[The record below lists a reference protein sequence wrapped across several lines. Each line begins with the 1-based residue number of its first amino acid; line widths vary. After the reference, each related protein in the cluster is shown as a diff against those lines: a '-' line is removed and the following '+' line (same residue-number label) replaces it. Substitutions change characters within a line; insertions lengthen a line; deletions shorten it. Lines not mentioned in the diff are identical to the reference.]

1 MADWD
6 ETIEGGMIES
16 PEQRTEEINRKVTP
30 VFFLIDVSGS
40 MSGKKID
47 IVNNSM
53 EAIMRDLSDMDSAD
67 FDLRFAVLSFET
79 NCVWVTGDKLQP
91 CDGEWDA
98 LETGSL
104 TYFNTACRELKEKLS
119 GRHGFFNFAT
129 GKTITPPV
137 IILLTDGYANDGD
150 ADGKDG
156 IELHHLTSEERNRSS
171 LFFNGEDKE
180 GALVEIQSSKHSK
193 YKKQLHAINEP
204 NNSFRKRT
212 DTIVSEDGT
221 ISRQRVKTADAEQ
234 YERFR
239 PQYWKDRAAE
249 IEQQRTNTGGETM
262 DRWVDKSPEERQKI
276 LQSQK
281 DAADKWN
288 ANHSGKKSSS
298 EDEGKGQRERTP
310 DHSNDKGQSR

>member
-156 IELHHLTSEERNRSS
+156 IADLKQNKYFKGSYKLAIAIGDDANQNLCINFT
-171 LFFNGEDKE
+171 GDKE
-180 GALVEIQSSKHSK
+180 LVFTAYNEKALRGLLNAVIKGSIVVSSSGTSNPNAETGGTTEPDKFEPDK
-193 YKKQLHAINEP
+193 DILKQTL
-204 NNSFRKRT
+204 
-212 DTIVSEDGT
+212 G
-221 ISRQRVKTADAEQ
+221 
-234 YERFR
+234 
-239 PQYWKDRAAE
+239 AE
-249 IEQQRTNTGGETM
+249 I
-262 DRWVDKSPEERQKI
+262 KSNPDLEE
-276 LQSQK
+276 SVNV
-281 DAADKWN
+281 AAN
-288 ANHSGKKSSS
+288 
-298 EDEGKGQRERTP
+298 EDW
-310 DHSNDKGQSR
+310 D

>member
-1 MADWD
+1 MSEPIDYKSPYKKTKYTGTIKVRNADTG
-6 ETIEGGMIES
+6 EIEDKIIT
-16 PEQRTEEINRKVTP
+16 RTVYINMEIDPDLEIPAGTKIGNE
-30 VFFLIDVSGS
+30 IVSENTTNLER
-40 MSGKKID
+40 MKAGK
-47 IVNNSM
+47 S
-53 EAIMRDLSDMDSAD
+53 
-67 FDLRFAVLSFET
+67 
-79 NCVWVTGDKLQP
+79 
-91 CDGEWDA
+91 
-98 LETGSL
+98 
-104 TYFNTACRELKEKLS
+104 
-119 GRHGFFNFAT
+119 
-129 GKTITPPV
+129 PV
-137 IILLTDGYANDGD
+137 IKTTDENGD
-150 ADGKDG
+150 TVYDR

-221 ISRQRVKTADAEQ
+221 ISRQKVKTTDAEQ

-288 ANHSGKKSSS
+288 ANHSGKKNSS